1 MVDIARPSNT
11 LGLREEV
18 LRLEEELKIRQWQEQ
33 QLAIADGCDVCSSA
47 YLHTRQ
53 SGAVRLRHNRGI
65 NLPADSVSYVINIC
79 DCLIVAP
86 VQLWYAW

>member
-33 QLAIADGCDVCSSA
+33 QLAIADGCDV
-47 YLHTRQ
+47 YLRSCMCAQDT
-53 SGAVRLRHNRGI
+53 
-65 NLPADSVSYVINIC
+65 
-79 DCLIVAP
+79 
-86 VQLWYAW
+86 

>member
-47 YLHTRQ
+47 YSPGPSACVTIEE
-53 SGAVRLRHNRGI
+53 ST
-65 NLPADSVSYVINIC
+65 
-79 DCLIVAP
+79 CLQIVFHM
-86 VQLWYAW
+86 